1 MEKKDLY
8 LGDEARGAIRDRIKY
23 GEPYH
28 NIKYGDSYP
37 NAGREESIY
46 NAVAVASADYAVKK
60 VIEKLNIDGKLG
72 HVNVHN
78 CCQLC
83 GTQVIIDTDM
93 LREILEL
100 VEELDKKT

>member
-28 NIKYGDSYP
+28 NIKYGDGYP
-37 NAGREESIY
+37 NASREELIC

-60 VIEKLNIDGKLG
+60 VIELMEGKGVYFRSADKLCINNWEALKKLIE
-72 HVNVHN
+72 
-78 CCQLC
+78 
-83 GTQVIIDTDM
+83 T
-93 LREILEL
+93 
-100 VEELDKKT
+100 